1 MSDLQTVAS
10 PGCATAPPKYLAAAE
25 ALERLS
31 WRNWTSVVGV
41 ILLNSMGLALG
52 AFPQIRERVGDF
64 WPWAGTDEA
73 LIGGL
78 VVVLLLFT
86 IHLTAQQRQLGVLR
100 ARLKSSMQDT
110 HREMQEHCDRLFALL
125 NVTRTLATET
135 DPEVIFEVIT
145 TACRETFA
153 CEQVSLMLLERE
165 AEELVVRAATGHANE
180 EEVRSHRVR
189 MGQGIAGW
197 VAENRQPLILGKTV
211 DPARYPGFTPRN
223 QNLSAAMVVPIMVR
237 DELVGVLN
245 VGSRADAREYKEDDL
260 RALMVFA
267 ENAGITCRHAEQTNW
282 MRETIHRL
290 DQELQTHDARLR
302 PAA

>member
-1 MSDLQTVAS
+1 MSDRDTLSA
-10 PGCATAPPKYLAAAE
+10 PGCDVDPPRYMVDAE

-73 LIGGL
+73 LVGGL

-86 IHLTAQQRQLGVLR
+86 IHLTRQQRQLVLLR
-100 ARLKSSMQDT
+100 ARLKRSMQET
-110 HREMQEHCDRLFALL
+110 HRDMQDHCDRLFALL

-145 TACRETFA
+145 TACKETFA
-153 CEQVSLMLLERE
+153 CEQVSLMLLDRE
-165 AEELVVRAATGHANE
+165 TEELVVRAANGHANE

-189 MGQGIAGW
+189 VGQGIAGW
-197 VAENRQPLILGKTV
+197 VAEHRQPLILGKSV
-211 DPARYPGFTPRN
+211 DADRYPGFTPRN
-223 QNLSAAMVVPIMVR
+223 QNLSAAMVVPITVR

-245 VGSRADAREYKEDDL
+245 VGSRADSREYKEDDL
-260 RALMVFA
+260 RALLVFA

-290 DQELQTHDARLR
+290 DRELQSRDQGAR

>member
-1 MSDLQTVAS
+1 MSDLTLPS
-10 PGCATAPPKYLAAAE
+10 PGCAVAPPRYLADAE

-41 ILLNSMGLALG
+41 ILLNSMALALG
-52 AFPQIRERVGDF
+52 AFPQIRERVGEF

-86 IHLTAQQRQLGVLR
+86 IHLTRQQRQLVRLR
-100 ARLKSSMQDT
+100 SRLKGSMQET
-110 HREMQEHCDRLFALL
+110 HREMQDHCDRLFALL

-153 CEQVSLMLLERE
+153 CEQVSLMLLDRNT
-165 AEELVVRAATGHANE
+165 EELVVRAATGHENE
-180 EEVRSHRVR
+180 EEVRSHRVPV
-189 MGQGIAGW
+189 GQGIAGW
-197 VAENRQPLILGKTV
+197 VALHRKPVILGRSV
-211 DPARYPGFTPRN
+211 DPGMYPGFIPRN
-223 QNLSAAMVVPIMVR
+223 HDLSASMVVPITVR

-245 VGSRADAREYKEDDL
+245 VGSRGGDREYKEDDL
-260 RALMVFA
+260 RALLVFA

-282 MRETIHRL
+282 MRETIQRL
-290 DQELQTHDARLR
+290 DQELQSRDGGLR

>member
-1 MSDLQTVAS
+1 MVD
-10 PGCATAPPKYLAAAE
+10 AE

-86 IHLTAQQRQLGVLR
+86 IHLTRQQRQLVKLR
-100 ARLKSSMQDT
+100 ARLKRSMQET
-110 HREMQEHCDRLFALL
+110 HRDMQDHCDRLFALL

-145 TACRETFA
+145 TACKETFA
-153 CEQVSLMLLERE
+153 CEQVSLMLLDRK
-165 AEELVVRAATGHANE
+165 AEELVVRAANGHANE
-180 EEVRSHRVR
+180 DEVRSHRVR
-189 MGQGIAGW
+189 VGQGIAGW
-197 VAENRQPLILGKTV
+197 VAEHRQPLILGKSV
-211 DPARYPGFTPRN
+211 DPDRYPGFTPRN
-223 QNLSAAMVVPIMVR
+223 QNLSAAMVVPITVR

-245 VGSRADAREYKEDDL
+245 VGSRADSREYKEDDL
-260 RALMVFA
+260 RALLVFA

-282 MRETIHRL
+282 MRETIQRL
-290 DQELQTHDARLR
+290 DRELQSRDQRLR